1 MASVVIDKFKSP
13 LNKWDKNSIRPGPV
27 GSVGDA
33 LTSIRIKQSYPDAD
47 FAWNIKFG
55 PNTSMLRGSNVQ
67 DGRWASFS
75 DGGYNAQTKRKRLN
89 PPGTFSTEVGWERQN
104 IIPEPRLM
112 EPKVLAR
119 PGQGWKGQA
128 AEIMQRQGDKFTS
141 LPGGYGASEMT
152 RGGAFPTVVSNSV
165 NLNTPRYLPRTDE
178 LIGDVVVKNSSE
190 SSRSHISGSTL

>member
-1 MASVVIDKFKSP
+1 MATEVINKFKSP

-33 LTSIRIKQSYPDAD
+33 LTSIRIKQSDPDAD

-89 PPGTFSTEVGWERQN
+89 PPGTFSTSIGWELQN
-104 IIPEPRLM
+104 IIPEPRELQ
-112 EPKVLAR
+112 PKLLDQ
-119 PGQGWKGQA
+119 PGGGWKGQA
-128 AEIMQRQGDKFTS
+128 AEILQRQGDMFTF
-141 LPGGYGASEMT
+141 LPGGYGATELT
-152 RGGAFPTVVSNSV
+152 RGGAFPSLVSNSV
-165 NLNTPRYLPRTDE
+165 NLTTPRYLPNSSE
-178 LIGDVVVKNSSE
+178 IMGSVVVKEEANSNSFK
-190 SSRSHISGSTL
+190 